1 MEAEAAAAAEE
12 MTAKIEALT
21 LADAEDA
28 GEDAAQEDLIATLK
42 ANNEQ
47 LAAMVNDLRE
57 KLAETE
63 QQLERKKGKIAKVS
77 AETDGR
83 SQRTSRATPLL
94 HAHRLECEFTTLSH
108 AISHKHNTHPPS

>member
-1 MEAEAAAAAEE
+1 MIGEL
-12 MTAKIEALT
+12 AL
-21 LADAEDA
+21 ANAEDA

-83 SQRTSRATPLL
+83 GVSGRAARPRCSTRIGLSASSQPFRTR
-94 HAHRLECEFTTLSH
+94 
-108 AISHKHNTHPPS
+108 